1 MSELP
6 NLVPALPEIFLA
18 VAAMAL
24 MMIGVY
30 RGKESTDLAGGLA
43 MIALV
48 TAGFLELKLS
58 GGRILTFNG
67 MFVVD
72 QFAVFCKLLV
82 LAASVLTLAMSIGW
96 MRREGVGRF
105 EYPVLVLFATLG
117 MMMMVSAHDLIA
129 LYMGLELQSLSLYV
143 IAAYNRDSARSTEA
157 GLKYFVLGALAS
169 GMLLF
174 GASYLYGFT
183 GSTNFEILAKTLGE
197 EGNAGAGVII
207 GLVFV
212 VAGLAFKMAAV
223 PFHMWA
229 PDVYEGAPTPMTA
242 FFAVAPKMAAVALF
256 LRVVQEP
263 FGGLFGQWQ
272 QLVVAL
278 SVGSMVLGAF
288 AAIAQTN
295 IKRMMAY
302 SSIGHIGYALIGMAV
317 GNASGVRSVLIY
329 MAIYLAMNVGVFAVI
344 ISMRHKGRGVE
355 DIDDLAGLSKTNPL
369 VALALAILMFSMAG
383 IPPMAGFLGKF
394 YVFMTAV
401 EAHMYTLAV
410 IGVLTSA
417 VGAYYYLRIIKI
429 MYFDEPVEALD
440 KPVGTAVSLVL
451 AGSSVFVMFFFLH
464 PAPLIAGAEA
474 AAASLFAG

>member
-1 MSELP
+1 
-6 NLVPALPEIFLA
+6 
-18 VAAMAL
+18 
-24 MMIGVY
+24 
-30 RGKESTDLAGGLA
+30 
-43 MIALV
+43 
-48 TAGFLELKLS
+48 
-58 GGRILTFNG
+58 
-67 MFVVD
+67 
-72 QFAVFCKLLV
+72 
-82 LAASVLTLAMSIGW
+82 
-96 MRREGVGRF
+96 
-105 EYPVLVLFATLG
+105 
-117 MMMMVSAHDLIA
+117 
-129 LYMGLELQSLSLYV
+129 
-143 IAAYNRDSARSTEA
+143 
-157 GLKYFVLGALAS
+157 
-169 GMLLF
+169 
-174 GASYLYGFT
+174 
-183 GSTNFEILAKTLGE
+183 
-197 EGNAGAGVII
+197 AGVII